1 MNPASRHDQASR
13 LLAARPEC
21 IESGLAVLDDH
32 LELAAGV
39 HVDLLACD
47 SLGEPVV
54 VLFCDRDVAPVLAR
68 VASISAALGVAR
80 PLLRKLY
87 GERGLDADRPA
98 RFALLAP
105 RFADDTPQLLELLGP
120 RELSAYEYRLIRT
133 PDGEALLDLA
143 LFARSASPVAAAV
156 VAAPAAEPSA
166 AETPSVLSAT
176 NGAHAAASNGQQSEE
191 LTEMLE
197 GSASPGSKALF
208 QRARQSIRALSGE
221 VAENHIGGRLEFRVD
236 SQPLAALR
244 LADDGLHLRVGEGE
258 LEQSVPDE
266 ASFNAGLNAVFTH
279 YFSRIARRA

>member
-1 MNPASRHDQASR
+1 MNSASRHEQASR

-47 SLGEPVV
+47 SLGDPLI
-54 VLFCDRDVAPVLAR
+54 VLFCERDVAPVLAR
-68 VASISAALGVAR
+68 VASISAALSVAR

-87 GERGLDADRPA
+87 GDRGLDPNRPA
-98 RFALLAP
+98 RFALLAT
-105 RFADDTPQLLELLGP
+105 RFADDTPALLELLGP
-120 RELSAYEYRLIRT
+120 RELAAYEYRLIRT

-143 LFARSASPVAAAV
+143 LFARSSLPTPAPALAPV
-156 VAAPAAEPSA
+156 VAAPEVSPAAPEPAFEEPAAPARNGQHSEALDKMLESA
-166 AETPSVLSAT
+166 AP
-176 NGAHAAASNGQQSEE
+176 Q
-191 LTEMLE
+191 
-197 GSASPGSKALF
+197 GSKALF

-236 SQPLAALR
+236 TQPLAALR
-244 LADDGLHLRVGEGE
+244 LAEDGLHLRVGDGE
-258 LEQSVPDE
+258 LEESVPDE